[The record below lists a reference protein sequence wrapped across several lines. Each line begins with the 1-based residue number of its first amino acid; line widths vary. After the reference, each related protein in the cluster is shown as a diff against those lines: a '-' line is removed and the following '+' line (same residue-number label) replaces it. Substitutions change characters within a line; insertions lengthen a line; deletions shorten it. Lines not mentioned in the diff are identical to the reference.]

1 MPDKQVNLD
10 PPRLTLNE
18 EGANAMLPLDGLLV
32 VTLEQAVAG
41 PMCTVRLADAGARVI
56 KIERPGG
63 ETARHYDSVAR
74 GTSAY
79 FAWLNR
85 GKESCEMNIK
95 EAGDRALLERM
106 VAKADVFV
114 RNIAPGAAARLDLDA
129 QELARKYPRLICVD
143 IFGYDQGTDYAKR
156 LAYDMLI
163 QAESGICAVTGTA
176 DEPVKVGVS
185 MADITTGQ
193 NAYSAV
199 LEALIERGITGRGK
213 AIEIAMFDGI
223 ADMMCVPLL
232 HYDFA
237 GRETPRMGLAH
248 SVIAPYGKVRCS
260 DGDVVIVCQQ
270 HNEWVRFCT
279 GVLEMPDL
287 VEDAR
292 FATNADRVAN
302 TPELFDIIAGVF
314 GKLPRGEAIAR
325 LDAHRLPWANVS
337 TVADLSKHP
346 ALRKISVET
355 PGGDIE
361 VTASPLRDD
370 IASRPVPSLG
380 AHTTAIR
387 REFQP

>member
-1 MPDKQVNLD
+1 
-10 PPRLTLNE
+10 
-18 EGANAMLPLDGLLV
+18 MLPLDGLV
-32 VTLEQAVAG
+32 VIALEQAVAG
-41 PMCTVRLADAGARVI
+41 PMCSLRLADAGARVI

-63 ETARHYDSVAR
+63 ETARHYDSVAK

-85 GKESCEMNIK
+85 GKESCELNIK
-95 EAGDRALLERM
+95 EAEDRALLERM
-106 VAKADVFV
+106 VARADVFV

-129 QELARKYPRLICVD
+129 RELVMKYPNLICVD
-143 IFGYDQGTDYAKR
+143 IFGYGQDTDYAKR

-163 QAESGICAVTGTA
+163 QAESGICAVTGTEEDA
-176 DEPVKVGVS
+176 VKVGVS

-213 AIEIAMFDGI
+213 AIEIAMFDSM

-232 HYDFA
+232 HYEYA
-237 GRETPRMGLAH
+237 SRETPRMGLAH

-279 GVLEMPDL
+279 GVLEMPEL

-292 FATNADRVAN
+292 FASNADRVAN
-302 TPELFDIIAGVF
+302 TPELFGIINGVF
-314 GKLPRGEAIAR
+314 QGLTRNNAIAR
-325 LDAHRLPWANVS
+325 LEAHRLPWANVS
-337 TVADLSKHP
+337 TLADLSSHP
-346 ALRKISVET
+346 ALRKVDIDT
-355 PGGDIE
+355 PGGNIG
-361 VTASPLRDD
+361 VTASPLRDE
-370 IASRPVPSLG
+370 ITQSPVPELG
-380 AHTTAIR
+380 AHTAAIR
-387 REFQP
+387 REFST